1 YPLNGASSVDTSKA
15 FSWTSVSGA
24 QAYYLYV
31 GTSQG
36 AQDLVDSAEI
46 QSTSYQVP
54 PLPAG
59 QTLWARIWTEV
70 GGHWSFRDASFTAV
84 APSHSSFTYPQNG
97 STSVD
102 TSKAF
107 TWTSVPSAQAYYV
120 YVGTAQGGQDLV
132 DSGALSTSSTS

>member
-1 YPLNGASSVDTSKA
+1 MRAALHPIRLTKFKSLWHPWSVALITTVIGVVAVAMLAPATAAADSRTASFTYPLNGASSVDTSKA

-36 AQDLVDSAEI
+36 AQDLVDSAEA

-59 QTLWARIWTEV
+59 
-70 GGHWSFRDASFTAV
+70 
-84 APSHSSFTYPQNG
+84 
-97 STSVD
+97 
-102 TSKAF
+102 
-107 TWTSVPSAQAYYV
+107 
-120 YVGTAQGGQDLV
+120 
-132 DSGALSTSSTS
+132 